1 MSTNTYGARNG
12 KLMKE
17 TYGNGDEVSTDYD
30 NLDRAVNRKANGKV
44 QYSWA
49 YDGEGNIGRLEDQ
62 VNGVTHRY
70 EYDTTGRLQ
79 RETGSDGRELY
90 YKYDV
95 NNNVTGQ
102 SYTMDGETRTM
113 SHEIGEDNIL
123 TGSTLDGDVQVTK
136 TYDGLNRLKRQ
147 DTKLGTSN
155 PNVRYAYTN
164 GSRTNETTTQVGVES
179 HYMGTELRDDY
190 RYEYDELGNMT
201 EALQAGEQACD
212 YEYDSVGELTRV
224 DDKHAGKTTLYT
236 YDKDGNILKRT
247 EYPYKNLTSATK
259 VVNYTYGDGG
269 WKDLLTGYNG
279 KTITYDG
286 IGNPIQTTHGEKYW
300 WTGRQLDKMM
310 TDVGRE
316 LAFKYSEDGI
326 RTEKRDSRGEIHE
339 YLLEGSRILRERI
352 VDDETGSV
360 LHTLWYDY
368 DGNGGLTSVEYDGE
382 KYLYKRNMQGDIL
395 GLYNGSKEQVVSYWY
410 DAWGKL
416 LGVKDKA
423 GKEITDK
430 ESIGLRNPF
439 RYRGYYYDSE
449 SYLYYLNS
457 RYYDPDMGRF
467 INADGY
473 ASTGQGIIGAN
484 MFAYANNNPVMLV
497 DPSGT
502 MPCASYCIYPNVPH
516 SVDLCRMH
524 GVYNGQITFDEN
536 DSFAI
541 ADSKPTKNNPPDHPN
556 YKSPKKGDKKVKNP
570 NGPGF
575 GWTDKGGD
583 VWVWTP
589 DMHGGEGWT
598 VQQPKGGHYHAYPGG
613 AIRRSTGYKPS
624 NNRIGGLIVGSVF
637 VGVLVLDDLV
647 GFVADDA
654 LIPAALGCFAVWDTM
669 DSNSSCDIC
678 GQ

>member
-1 MSTNTYGARNG
+1 MITKDSETTLVLFSSLDRVLENVEYVVMNYRPVLNGEHYLTGDEVCRRLCISKRTLQDYRDTGLLGYQYNSKNTTQYTYAAGSLQPKTVVQFGNEDTANKWRIDYAYNNRWQLTGILRDSTDYSFTYDLFGNLMKTMIGSRTLSTNTYGARNG

-17 TYGNGDEVSTDYD
+17 TYGNGDIVSTDYD

-136 TYDGLNRLKRQ
+136 TYDGLNRLTRK
-147 DTKLGTSN
+147 DAKLGTSN

-179 HYMGTELRDDY
+179 HYMGAELRDEY
-190 RYEYDELGNMT
+190 SYEYDELGNIT
-201 EALQAGEQACD
+201 EALQAGMRMCN

-224 DDKHAGKTTLYT
+224 DDGYAGKTTVYT
-236 YDKDGNILKRT
+236 YDKAGNILKKT

-259 VVNYTYGDGG
+259 VVNYTYGDSG
-269 WKDLLTGYNG
+269 WKDLLTAYNG
-279 KTITYDG
+279 KTIRYDG

-395 GLYNGSKEQVVSYWY
+395 GLYN
-410 DAWGKL
+410 
-416 LGVKDKA
+416 
-423 GKEITDK
+423 
-430 ESIGLRNPF
+430 
-439 RYRGYYYDSE
+439 
-449 SYLYYLNS
+449 
-457 RYYDPDMGRF
+457 
-467 INADGY
+467 
-473 ASTGQGIIGAN
+473 
-484 MFAYANNNPVMLV
+484 
-497 DPSGT
+497 
-502 MPCASYCIYPNVPH
+502 VP
-516 SVDLCRMH
+516 
-524 GVYNGQITFDEN
+524 E
-536 DSFAI
+536 
-541 ADSKPTKNNPPDHPN
+541 
-556 YKSPKKGDKKVKNP
+556 
-570 NGPGF
+570 
-575 GWTDKGGD
+575 
-583 VWVWTP
+583 
-589 DMHGGEGWT
+589 GE
-598 VQQPKGGHYHAYPGG
+598 PEEAE
-613 AIRRSTGYKPS
+613 
-624 NNRIGGLIVGSVF
+624 
-637 VGVLVLDDLV
+637 
-647 GFVADDA
+647 
-654 LIPAALGCFAVWDTM
+654 
-669 DSNSSCDIC
+669 
-678 GQ
+678 